1 MSFFQYFFLITCYT
15 AVALKNK
22 QDFLRGSEKGR
33 ETEKKQVMTHG
44 LKGVFSFPQVVLALG
59 LQHHGPVVDGTEV
72 GATAGGSKV
81 KP

>member
-1 MSFFQYFFLITCYT
+1 MKKGEKQKKKK
-15 AVALKNK
+15 KN
-22 QDFLRGSEKGR
+22 
-33 ETEKKQVMTHG
+33 VMTHS
-44 LKGVFSFPQVVLALG
+44 LKGVFGFPQVVLALG